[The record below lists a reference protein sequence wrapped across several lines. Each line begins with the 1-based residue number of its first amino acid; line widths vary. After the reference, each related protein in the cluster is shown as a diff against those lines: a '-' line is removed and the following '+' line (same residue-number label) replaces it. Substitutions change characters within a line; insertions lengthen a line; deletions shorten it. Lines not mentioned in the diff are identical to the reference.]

1 MQTSTTK
8 TDGRELT
15 TFIVTWVRKERSADG
30 THRHIEGVCT
40 GAGVHYTCREVVE
53 SIRAGNVW
61 KTLAGGYEA
70 VIEPIEKCPIPS
82 CSATPYL
89 RTNPESN
96 EKDNLENLDS
106 C

>member
-1 MQTSTTK
+1 MATYIATS
-8 TDGRELT
+8 
-15 TFIVTWVRKERSADG
+15 VRKERSADG

-70 VIEPIEKCPIPS
+70 VIEPVEKCPSPT
-82 CSATPYL
+82 CSAAPYL
-89 RTNPESN
+89 MTNPGGTG
-96 EKDNLENLDS
+96 KDNLENLDS